1 MVPWGFYSNRLVQLP
16 GLGSKQTQKIWQSSL
31 LENRLR
37 YVNHVQL
44 LLPSKYNP
52 KMIHLRLLSNQGVRT
67 AIKFEARALLLS
79 QSPSTARIARSDEPE
94 LEMIVKAAQMDAEV
108 ILEHGLQVEL
118 NIAQRLDLL

>member
-1 MVPWGFYSNRLVQLP
+1 
-16 GLGSKQTQKIWQSSL
+16 
-31 LENRLR
+31 
-37 YVNHVQL
+37 
-44 LLPSKYNP
+44 
-52 KMIHLRLLSNQGVRT
+52 MIHLRLLSNQGVRT